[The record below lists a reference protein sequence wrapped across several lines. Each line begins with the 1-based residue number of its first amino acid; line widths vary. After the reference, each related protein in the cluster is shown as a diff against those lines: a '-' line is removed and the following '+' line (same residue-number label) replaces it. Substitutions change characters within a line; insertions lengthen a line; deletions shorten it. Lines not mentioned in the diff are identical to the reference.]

1 MKKIYFRSSVCRNKK
16 FQIKTSIIEDNGE
29 KYVVKEAVYPSG
41 IQHIKNTYNNEKLIR
56 KIYADENVTYGTI
69 KDGAYITKFHNGK
82 TLSEL
87 MYKCLL
93 NGQIEKYKEH
103 QKIWKN
109 LITGENNLIGFHYTE
124 KFKEIFGVNDS
135 DLLALP
141 STKISN
147 IDCSSDNIIYDDK
160 GQIKVIDYEWV
171 YDFPVPVDFI
181 FYRVL
186 HLFYSSYSVPYSW
199 QELLEMSGI
208 DVKYVNIYDKMIG
221 NFNDYVGLDREKNIN
236 YLKLGSVF
244 LTPVFTKKS
253 IDDDIKY
260 VFDTKKIPEGSRV
273 IIYGAGNVGRSF
285 STFIERTV
293 CYELIAVCDKKA
305 ELLRKQGVKVIDK
318 SELPKYEFDYII
330 VAVLRKNVADSI
342 KEELSFIDS
351 DKILWLKPVLK

>member
-135 DLLALP
+135 DLFALP

-171 YDFPVPVDFI
+171 YDFPVPIDFI

-186 HLFYSSYSVPYSW
+186 HLFYASYSVPYSW

-221 NFNDYVGLDREKNIN
+221 NF
-236 YLKLGSVF
+236 
-244 LTPVFTKKS
+244 
-253 IDDDIKY
+253 
-260 VFDTKKIPEGSRV
+260 
-273 IIYGAGNVGRSF
+273 
-285 STFIERTV
+285 
-293 CYELIAVCDKKA
+293 
-305 ELLRKQGVKVIDK
+305 
-318 SELPKYEFDYII
+318 
-330 VAVLRKNVADSI
+330 
-342 KEELSFIDS
+342 
-351 DKILWLKPVLK
+351 